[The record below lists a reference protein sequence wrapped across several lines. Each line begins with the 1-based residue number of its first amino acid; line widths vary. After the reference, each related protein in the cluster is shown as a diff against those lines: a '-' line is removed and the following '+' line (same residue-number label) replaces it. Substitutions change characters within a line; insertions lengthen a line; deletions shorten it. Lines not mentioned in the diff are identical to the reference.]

1 MSPLSV
7 NGKKRPSLAEQIERL
22 DGILDGLAD
31 GLNEAVAAAVKEA
44 VGVAV
49 KDAVALVLTEPLT
62 SPELLERLRGAAPA
76 PAPAAPAAKKQPAG
90 PGAWSRAWTWLRGR
104 LQQAR
109 QGCAAALRGAAA
121 VGVGLLGWLG
131 VVRRYRQPLLLALGV
146 GGALALAAFFA
157 GPWVAAAASWLAG
170 FAAALAAQAVLA
182 LRRLLGRTVA
192 GGQA

>member
-1 MSPLSV
+1 
-7 NGKKRPSLAEQIERL
+7 
-22 DGILDGLAD
+22 
-31 GLNEAVAAAVKEA
+31 

-49 KDAVALVLTEPLT
+49 KDAVALVLTELLT
-62 SPELLERLRGAAPA
+62 SPELLERLRGAAPV

-104 LQQAR
+104 LQRAR

-146 GGALALAAFFA
+146 GGALGLAAFFA
-157 GPWVAAAASWLAG
+157 GPWVAAAAGWLAG
-170 FAAALAAQAVLA
+170 FTAALAAQAALA
-182 LRRLLGRTVA
+182 LRRLLGRTA
-192 GGQA
+192 TGGQA